1 MSPAV
6 FDDVHLSAMRRAID
20 QIMHSAGEEARLRRL
35 ELANAVFAL
44 AREDGEFDPTKLA
57 ILARVR
63 LALGMTNGANSE
75 EAAAAKEALALQRP
89 LPDDAL

>member
-1 MSPAV
+1 MSPVV
-6 FDDVHLSAMRRAID
+6 FDDVQLSAMRRAID
-20 QIMHSAGEEARLRRL
+20 QIMQSAGEEARLSRL

-63 LALGMTNGANSE
+63 LALSMTNGAISQGV
-75 EAAAAKEALALQRP
+75 AP
-89 LPDDAL
+89 P

>member
-6 FDDVHLSAMRRAID
+6 FDDVQLSAMRRAID
-20 QIMHSAGEEARLRRL
+20 QITQSAGEEARRRRL

-57 ILARVR
+57 VLARVR
-63 LALGMTNGANSE
+63 SALGTTNGPSSE
-75 EAAAAKEALALQRP
+75 KLS
-89 LPDDAL
+89 